1 MFSRVIGFFDNLFW
15 LYKALLVIASI
26 TFLAYTAYAYAGVEA
41 QIRDSSTIFLLL
53 LRLLG

>member
-26 TFLAYTAYAYAGVEA
+26 RFLAYTAYAYAGVEA